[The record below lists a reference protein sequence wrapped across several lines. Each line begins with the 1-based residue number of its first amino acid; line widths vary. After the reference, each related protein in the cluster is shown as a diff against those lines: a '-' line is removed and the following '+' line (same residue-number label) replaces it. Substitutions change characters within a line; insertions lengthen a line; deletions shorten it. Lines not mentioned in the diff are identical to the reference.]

1 MCVSVSVLWK
11 DEGPRP
17 GAGLGSRRH
26 FETGCAGGAERRD
39 PYADGGEF
47 CLQAV
52 KGLLF
57 GRLPSPGLASQRL
70 ASPDQ
75 DLPAA
80 ARPVAGSTS
89 LPSRDRGIRCQ
100 ERPTRP
106 LGWKRLSLVG
116 STETTSF
123 CAPMSSSS
131 PFVRLKKP

>member
-75 DLPAA
+75 DLPAGT
-80 ARPVAGSTS
+80 PVP
-89 LPSRDRGIRCQ
+89 LPVQWQVLPACQAETGESGAKNAPPDPWDGRG
-100 ERPTRP
+100 
-106 LGWKRLSLVG
+106 
-116 STETTSF
+116 F
-123 CAPMSSSS
+123 H
-131 PFVRLKKP
+131 